1 MPCQAC
7 RGTGYCRHC
16 DVGWMDCAYCSNGKR
31 WDSASDSYVEC
42 NYCNGYGERECL
54 YCHGHFLNACY
65 LCQGRGYLKNY
76 VCPDCDGTGR
86 DPDYV
91 EQDNIQYTL
100 DRNEKTFTKRFLSQS
115 RTGIANSCT
124 IGNTCGLCV
133 RHYHYRLQ
141 RWLH

>member
-1 MPCQAC
+1 MYIYRLIPILLSLVFFSCSKYELPEGACATCRGKGYMPCQAC

-16 DVGWMDCAYCSNGKR
+16 DVGWMDCGYCSNGKR

-86 DPDYV
+86 DPNYV
-91 EQDNIQYTL
+91 EEYNYI
-100 DRNEKTFTKRFLSQS
+100 
-115 RTGIANSCT
+115 
-124 IGNTCGLCV
+124 
-133 RHYHYRLQ
+133 
-141 RWLH
+141 